1 MWAWLIAILQ
11 RLKFLIM
18 GETTSSPT
26 YSSDSGSQDRETF
39 VQWSPEFS

>member
-11 RLKFLIM
+11 RLRYLIM
-18 GETTSSPT
+18 GTTPSSQICN
-26 YSSDSGSQDRETF
+26 SDSGSQDHEQF